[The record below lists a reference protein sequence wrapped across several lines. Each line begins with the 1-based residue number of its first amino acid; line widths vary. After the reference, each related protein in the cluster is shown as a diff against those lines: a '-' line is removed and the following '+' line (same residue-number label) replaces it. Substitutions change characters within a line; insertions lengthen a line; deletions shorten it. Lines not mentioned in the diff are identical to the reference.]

1 MMTIKMVNGIGLKK
15 FLSLIILILLLT
27 SNILNATT
35 KHKPWLGIEFRP
47 LTKEFIKVNNLKII
61 PSNKLFITNVVKK
74 SPAYL
79 GGIMPGD
86 VILSL
91 NDLEIK
97 NVKNL
102 TQFLS
107 KNLPGTVV
115 KVSLNRNGKK
125 LIKEITLKKYPDKSF
140 KPEWVASINK
150 YKDGD
155 VNTKVNYGLENTLI
169 STKNSILYPNF
180 FQKIFRKVST

>member
-1 MMTIKMVNGIGLKK
+1 M
-15 FLSLIILILLLT
+15 
-27 SNILNATT
+27 
-35 KHKPWLGIEFRP
+35 
-47 LTKEFIKVNNLKII
+47 
-61 PSNKLFITNVVKK
+61 
-74 SPAYL
+74 
-79 GGIMPGD
+79 
-86 VILSL
+86 
-91 NDLEIK
+91 
-97 NVKNL
+97 
-102 TQFLS
+102 S
-107 KNLPGTVV
+107 KNLLGTVV

-180 FQKIFRKVST
+180 FQKNLEKYQHDNFTIVCV